1 MHRAKGDRLV
11 CASVFPVWDNDSL
24 LTVYNRV
31 PTRQGKVR
39 EICFFFKVREKSGNS
54 VKWSGK
60 LENLQKSG
68 KSQGILKSCLVNPS
82 KIKQTI

>member
-1 MHRAKGDRLV
+1 MSRGMGFPAMWYVRPAKPRI
-11 CASVFPVWDNDSL
+11 SL
-24 LTVYNRV
+24 RIRQGAH
-31 PTRQGKVR
+31 RQGKVR

-68 KSQGILKSCLVNPS
+68 KSQGI
-82 KIKQTI
+82 